1 MDIDGAGGALGRRFG
16 YGSAVLLDRLEKL
29 PEAIRSDE
37 KREWCVCVTLYGF
50 KAYGVCVSGRCGI
63 PASEAAVRLWLYAD
77 NASGNESGAI
87 IKMRPGEV
95 SVDDGER
102 F

>member
-1 MDIDGAGGALGRRFG
+1 M
-16 YGSAVLLDRLEKL
+16 
-29 PEAIRSDE
+29 
-37 KREWCVCVTLYGF
+37 
-50 KAYGVCVSGRCGI
+50 SGRCGI

>member
-1 MDIDGAGGALGRRFG
+1 MQHFPLRLVVYSVFLPSESAMDIDGAGGALGRRFG

-50 KAYGVCVSGRCGI
+50 KAYGVKYV
-63 PASEAAVRLWLYAD
+63 
-77 NASGNESGAI
+77 
-87 IKMRPGEV
+87 
-95 SVDDGER
+95 
-102 F
+102 